1 MAGMGMKFAKLPI
14 IILIILNIISVVG
27 LLITGY
33 SYVLSPINWP
43 YLSLMGY
50 FFPVFLFTNGLFL
63 ALWVFVNWR
72 YLIIPVSG
80 FIAAYQPLSLYC
92 PFFTSS
98 SSVDEASEYSSQ
110 MKLTILSYNTCDW
123 GKYDKTIENGKENT
137 IEYIASQKPDIVCLQ
152 ESMLDGKT
160 LEIIKDYMPE
170 MKYHTSIRNND
181 KNGVVLSFLSKYP
194 IDKEKNLEI
203 PSKSNA
209 AGAIWVDVNG
219 KQLLVINCH
228 LETQSFSIREKEG
241 FSRLVHGV
249 ANGEVERDS
258 MKSGS
263 KFYLKKLSL
272 SAQKRAP
279 QAEKVSEFVKEN
291 SGTSA
296 IICGDFN
303 DIPLSYTHHIISDG
317 LTDCYQERGK
327 GFGFSYC
334 HNAMRVR
341 IDHILCTPDIN
352 PIKCWVDNDIKLSD
366 HYPIISY
373 CLFENKVK

>member
-1 MAGMGMKFAKLPI
+1 MVGMGMKFAKLPV
-14 IILIILNIISVVG
+14 IILIIINVISVVG
-27 LLITGY
+27 LLVTGY
-33 SYVLSPINWP
+33 SYILSPIDWP

-50 FFPVFLFTNGLFL
+50 FFPAFLFSNGLFL

-72 YLIIPVSG
+72 YLFIPVIG

-92 PFFTSS
+92 PFFTSA
-98 SSVDEASEYSSQ
+98 SVDEAEYSSQ
-110 MKLTILSYNTCDW
+110 TKLTILSYNTYDW
-123 GKYDKTIENGKENT
+123 GKYDKTVEDGKVSV
-137 IEYIASQKPDIVCLQ
+137 IEYIANQKPDIVCLQ
-152 ESMLDGKT
+152 ESALDSKA
-160 LEIIKDYMPE
+160 LELVKDYMPE
-170 MKYHTSIRNND
+170 MKYHTSIRNDDD
-181 KNGVVLSFLSKYP
+181 KNGVVLAFLSKYP
-194 IDKEKNLEI
+194 IKKEKNLEI

-219 KQLLVINCH
+219 KQLLVVNCH
-228 LETQSFSIREKEG
+228 LETQSLSLSEKEG

-263 KFYLKKLSL
+263 KFYLKKLSA

-279 QAEKVSEFVKEN
+279 QAERVSEFIKEN

-303 DIPLSYTHHIISDG
+303 DIPLSYTHYVISDG
-317 LTDCYQERGK
+317 LTDCYQKRGR

-341 IDHILCTPDIN
+341 IDHILCSPDIN
-352 PIKCWVDNDIKLSD
+352 PIKCWVDSDIKLSD
-366 HYPIISY
+366 HYPIISH
-373 CLFENKVK
+373 CLLENKGK

>member
-1 MAGMGMKFAKLPI
+1 MKFAKLPI

-72 YLIIPVSG
+72 YLIIPVLG

>member
-1 MAGMGMKFAKLPI
+1 MKFAKLPI

-33 SYVLSPINWP
+33 SYVLSPINWS

>member
-1 MAGMGMKFAKLPI
+1 MKFAKLPI

-33 SYVLSPINWP
+33 SYVLSPINWS

-160 LEIIKDYMPE
+160 LEIIRDYMPE

-373 CLFENKVK
+373 CLLENKVK

>member
-1 MAGMGMKFAKLPI
+1 MKFAKLPI

>member
-1 MAGMGMKFAKLPI
+1 MKFAKLPI

-72 YLIIPVSG
+72 YLIIPVFG

-291 SGTSA
+291 LGTSA

>member
-72 YLIIPVSG
+72 YLIIPVFG

-219 KQLLVINCH
+219 KQLIVINCH

-291 SGTSA
+291 SGTST

-373 CLFENKVK
+373 CLLENKVK

>member
-72 YLIIPVSG
+72 YLIIPVFG

-373 CLFENKVK
+373 CLLENKVK